1 MVGGDQAD
9 LVRLAEDLTF
19 CKKNIEINLS
29 RFLVGNIYWY
39 FYLTRSFRNRSR
51 VRCSSRWWRRWPS
64 AWDWRRKENESI
76 FFGLFWETERCFRIF
91 FHTGNPSCAGL
102 AARARSCSR
111 RRSGGTL
118 LFPAR
123 EKGKRFFVSISNC
136 FDVSCHSG
144 KACADFPCR
153 HQFVSLFT
161 CSLIRES
168 SSS

>member
-19 CKKNIEINLS
+19 CKKKILKLICLD
-29 RFLVGNIYWY
+29 FW
-39 FYLTRSFRNRSR
+39 
-51 VRCSSRWWRRWPS
+51 
-64 AWDWRRKENESI
+64 
-76 FFGLFWETERCFRIF
+76 WETYTGTFILPDLFEIAVEYDVPLAGGVDGLQHGTGGKKKTKKNFRTLLGDGEVFF

-144 KACADFPCR
+144 EACTDFPCR